1 MDKRILIVDDS
12 SLMRKMIRKTLESK
26 DHEIVGE
33 ATNGKEAF
41 EMYKALKPD
50 FVTMDVTM
58 RGVDGFMA
66 AQTILNYDDA
76 ARIIFLSNLN
86 KEQYGKDAAELGAVG
101 YVNKHKS
108 RQILDLLES

>member
-1 MDKRILIVDDS
+1 MGKRILIVDDS
-12 SLMRKMIRKTLESK
+12 SLMRKMIRKTLEPK
-26 DHEIVGE
+26 GHEIVGE

-41 EMYKALKPD
+41 EKYKALKPD

-86 KEQYGKDAAELGAVG
+86 KEQYSKDAASLGAVG

-108 RQILDLLES
+108 RQILDLLEN

>member
-1 MDKRILIVDDS
+1 MGKRILIVDDS
-12 SLMRKMIRKTLESK
+12 SLMRKMIRKTLEPK
-26 DHEIVGE
+26 GHEIVGE
-33 ATNGKEAF
+33 ATNGEEAF
-41 EMYKALKPD
+41 EKYKTLKPD

-66 AQTILNYDDA
+66 AQTILNYDDS

-86 KEQYGKDAAELGAVG
+86 QEQYSKDAASIGAIG

-108 RQILDLLES
+108 KQSLNLLER

>member
-1 MDKRILIVDDS
+1 MGKRILIVDDS
-12 SLMRKMIRKTLESK
+12 SLMRKMIRKTLEPSG
-26 DHEIVGE
+26 HEIVGE
-33 ATNGKEAF
+33 ATNGQDAV
-41 EMYKALKPD
+41 EMYKTLKPD

-66 AQTILNYDDA
+66 AKTILNYDDA

-86 KEQYGKDAAELGAVG
+86 KEQYSKDAASIGAIG

>member
-1 MDKRILIVDDS
+1 MGKRILIVDDS
-12 SLMRKMIRKTLESK
+12 SLMRKMIRKTLEPSG
-26 DHEIVGE
+26 HEIVGE
-33 ATNGKEAF
+33 ATNGQDAVEL
-41 EMYKALKPD
+41 YKTLKPD

-66 AQTILNYDDA
+66 AKTILNYDDA

-86 KEQYGKDAAELGAVG
+86 KEKYSEDAANLGAVG

>member
-1 MDKRILIVDDS
+1 MGKRILIVDDS
-12 SLMRKMIRKTLESK
+12 SLMRKMIRKTLEPK
-26 DHEIVGE
+26 GHEIVGE
-33 ATNGKEAF
+33 ATNGQEAF
-41 EMYKALKPD
+41 EKYKALKPD

-66 AQTILNYDDA
+66 AQTILDFDDA

-86 KEQYGKDAAELGAVG
+86 KKKYSEDAANLGAVG